1 MNEEDINAQI
11 AQLQAQQSIFTQS
24 LVAMLS
30 GKWTGAESV
39 EALTYA
45 LNPNLQGTINFDT
58 PVTQS
63 EAESLPKG

>member
-1 MNEEDINAQI
+1 
-11 AQLQAQQSIFTQS
+11 
-24 LVAMLS
+24 MLS